1 MGFMDK
7 AKQLAEQAQQKLD
20 EAQQNFNKPSS
31 PEGQPQGDGVK
42 YDAHGR
48 PIQEAPP
55 AGATR
60 AARSRA
66 RRTRRT
72 RRAGR
77 GADGGAAGRRRAHT
91 ASPGTGERRYEHHS
105 RPVQADP
112 VVAER
117 FSRDSMR
124 LGGILT
130 AMVTPFD
137 AEGRLDENAIVRLI
151 HHLLA
156 NGSDGLVLAG
166 STGEGAT
173 LTDEE
178 KVRLWEIGVAESGDA
193 PIIAGTGTYDT
204 RHSVE
209 LTERAH
215 EVGVDAML
223 VVTPYYVRPNRRGIR
238 AHYEAVAAATDRP
251 IVLYNIP
258 SRTATD
264 MPNDLLA
271 ELAEIDNVAAVKQ
284 ARYEDMAPIDGMD
297 LLAGND
303 DVLAEVMDMGGTG
316 GILVAS
322 HLVGREM
329 RQIIDEPDRRHDIE
343 DGLRDLYKALTVT
356 VNPIPI
362 KTAVNMVGLEAGGL
376 RLPLVAAT
384 EEERAVIREAL
395 ERHKLLA
402 AV

>member
-1 MGFMDK
+1 
-7 AKQLAEQAQQKLD
+7 
-20 EAQQNFNKPSS
+20 
-31 PEGQPQGDGVK
+31 V
-42 YDAHGR
+42 
-48 PIQEAPP
+48 
-55 AGATR
+55 T
-60 AARSRA
+60 
-66 RRTRRT
+66 
-72 RRAGR
+72 
-77 GADGGAAGRRRAHT
+77 
-91 ASPGTGERRYEHHS
+91 
-105 RPVQADP
+105 
-112 VVAER
+112 ER
-117 FSRDSMR
+117 FSRDMR

-137 AEGRLDENAIVRLI
+137 SKGELDEDATARLI
-151 HHLLA
+151 RHLLD

-173 LTDEE
+173 MTDEE

-223 VVTPYYVRPNRRGIR
+223 VVPPYYVRPNRRGIK

-251 IVLYNIP
+251 IVAYNIP

-271 ELAEIDNVAAVKQ
+271 ELAADIANVTAVKQ
-284 ARYEDMAPIDGMD
+284 ARYEDLAPIDGMD

-303 DVLAEVMDMGGTG
+303 DVLAKVMDMGGTG
-316 GILVAS
+316 GICVAS
-322 HLVGREM
+322 NLIGTEM
-329 RQIIDEPDRRHDIE
+329 RRIVDEPDRRKEIE
-343 DGLRDLYKALTVT
+343 DELRDLYKAMSVT
-356 VNPIPI
+356 TNPIPV
-362 KTAVNMVGLEAGGL
+362 KTAMNMIGLDAGPL
-376 RLPLVAAT
+376 RLPLVEAS

-395 ERHKLLA
+395 ERHNLLA